1 MTLENP
7 AFANGKR
14 VTIKGLVRQ
23 LLKERIDAVRTDPS
37 LKITD
42 RWTLSTVFYRVRP
55 RILQNGLSMSD
66 TIRGTIEYE
75 YINDICTEELGVRR
89 RDLGI
94 FAAVRAQLYFR
105 GKVFNV
111 ILEEVDALA
120 GKGTDIIIIEK
131 EAIAEIL
138 SSFAAKHGIAI
149 LNPRG
154 FLTENAEELHIFQKN
169 LVEILPYSRISTLL
183 GLLSSIKSRKHSG

>member
-94 FAAVRAQLYFR
+94 FAAVRAHSCISAARCLMLYLKR
-105 GKVFNV
+105 
-111 ILEEVDALA
+111 
-120 GKGTDIIIIEK
+120 
-131 EAIAEIL
+131 
-138 SSFAAKHGIAI
+138 
-149 LNPRG
+149 
-154 FLTENAEELHIFQKN
+154 
-169 LVEILPYSRISTLL
+169 
-183 GLLSSIKSRKHSG
+183 